1 MTAREDR
8 EKLRSSRENLSKF
21 FYDLAK
27 ATFTAMVVGD
37 VVTMFLKEDVTTT
50 AVWLFVTGLVT
61 TSLLLGTE
69 FLNCKDMEALIMT
82 LAGTGVVALVLNIW
96 LSTKSGKKW
105 LKSL

>member
-37 VVTMFLKEDVTTT
+37 VVTMFLKEDVTTIS
-50 AVWLFVTGLVT
+50 VWLFVTGLVT
-61 TSLLLGTE
+61 TSLL
-69 FLNCKDMEALIMT
+69 
-82 LAGTGVVALVLNIW
+82 
-96 LSTKSGKKW
+96 STIGYRISK
-105 LKSL
+105 L

>member
-37 VVTMFLKEDVTTT
+37 LVTMFLK
-50 AVWLFVTGLVT
+50 LLVFG
-61 TSLLLGTE
+61 SLLLVQLLQVCCLRLGTE
-69 FLNCKDMEALIMT
+69 FLNCEDMEALIMT